1 MEEIFKKNVQILR
14 ERFNI
19 IFKMNQGYLKEK
31 TLNLMRELTEYEKN
45 VDSIEINQLKS
56 NDIIVFIG
64 FGTGNFIRR
73 ILKSLSEDS
82 ILIIIEPSYELLNE
96 VFCSESFEDI
106 LTDDRVFLIID
117 NGSEKLINIIE
128 EVIPW
133 ELSLRLKNLVHPFYK
148 ECFGA
153 YIERIKNRLDE
164 FRIIKETEIKTI
176 FYSSHVIKK
185 NMLANLIFIPESSLG
200 NKLENYFKDIPAII
214 IGAGPSLDN
223 NINELKKAKGKAILI
238 AVGRVLKRLLQVGVI
253 PDFVVSVDYSEKN
266 YNFFKGI
273 NYSNIMLV
281 YGMGINFNILK
292 NHNGKKILMLTT
304 ADSCV
309 NKLLA
314 EMGYEYKLFKGGGS
328 VSCFAYEF
336 ARVIGANPIILVGQ
350 DFAFTDNKVYS
361 NISLHE
367 GEKNEIRED
376 ELLWVESNDG
386 RKVATNKIY
395 FGFLKWFENE
405 IEKDQEKIR
414 VINVSERGAKIE
426 GTIVMRLGTVIEE
439 YCYKTINIE
448 KYMNTISHEYLI
460 NKEIYIK
467 LLNEVKNQLSELKLI
482 GEIGIS
488 ICNQFFEK
496 VIREEKFHM
505 ANYFSDLLT
514 DIENEL
520 LEKEL
525 AYTLVEELM
534 IKENY
539 IINNMDDSFLE
550 PKEFLKS
557 FYLKNKILYES
568 IIKYSQYAGDLIH
581 GLVDIK

>member
-19 IFKMNQGYLKEK
+19 IFEMNQENLKEEMLDLIGE
-31 TLNLMRELTEYEKN
+31 LNEYEKN
-45 VDSIEINQLKS
+45 ADSIEINQWKS
-56 NDIIVFIG
+56 DIIIVFIG

-73 ILKSLSEDS
+73 ILDALPDDG
-82 ILIIIEPSYELLNE
+82 ILIIIEPSYEILNK
-96 VFCSESFEDI
+96 VFFSESFEDI
-106 LTDDRVFLIID
+106 LIDERVFFIID

-128 EVIPW
+128 EIIPW

-148 ECFGA
+148 KYFGV
-153 YIERIKNRLDE
+153 YVEKIENRLDE

-185 NMLANLIFIPESSLG
+185 NMLANLIFIPESNLG
-200 NKLENYFKDIPAII
+200 NTWENYFKGIPAII

-223 NINELKKAKGKAILI
+223 DINELKKAKGKAILI
-238 AVGRVLKRLLQVGVI
+238 AVGRVLKRLLQMGVI
-253 PDFVVSVDYSEKN
+253 PDFVVSVDYSERN
-266 YNFFKGI
+266 YNFFKEI
-273 NYSNIMLV
+273 DYSNIPLV
-281 YGMGINFNILK
+281 YGIGVNSNILK
-292 NHNGKKILMLTT
+292 NHTGKKILMLTA
-304 ADSCV
+304 ADSFV

-314 EMGYEYKLFKGGGS
+314 KMGYEYNLFKGGGS

-336 ARVIGANPIILVGQ
+336 TRVLGANPIILVGH

-405 IEKDQEKIR
+405 IEKDKEKIR
-414 VINVSERGAKIE
+414 VINVSERGAKIR

-448 KYMNTISHEYLI
+448 KYMNTMSHEYLI
-460 NKEIYIK
+460 DKEIYIK

-482 GEIGIS
+482 GEIGIN

-550 PKEFLKS
+550 PKAFLKS
-557 FYLKNKILYES
+557 FYLKNKMLYES
-568 IIKYSQYAGDLIH
+568 IIKYSQYAGDSIH
-581 GLVDIK
+581 CLVE